1 MEDSIIVGLVRNVAI
16 LLTFSIL
23 YDNFWLGRQMK
34 NRLLS
39 QILAGLFLG
48 MIVIVLIITPWDFKD
63 GIFFDTRSVLLAIS
77 GLFFGPIPTIIAMF
91 ISSAYRIYVG
101 GAGVFMGVAVIL
113 LSGTMGMI
121 WNRFQTLS
129 LFRNNTISL
138 LSLGIIVHLLMLSC
152 IFLLPSNYQLS
163 TFKTILFAVIV
174 LYPLATLLLG
184 RYILKQEETR
194 KTKAALVESELRWK
208 FALEGTGDGIWD
220 WDLTTNK
227 VFFSDNWK
235 TMLGYATSEIQH
247 HLSEWERLVHPDD
260 IEAAYAEI
268 NKHLSG
274 ANEVYSAEFR
284 MRCKDGSYK
293 WILDNGK
300 VIEFDDQQKPVRFI
314 GTHKDISLR
323 KENELKLANERFLL
337 ESLMD
342 FVPELIYF
350 KDLDSRFIRVNN
362 ALVRHLG
369 CTRMEEVIGK
379 TDFDFFSPEFAA
391 YAYEIEQNI
400 INTKV
405 PYSQEEL
412 AVKGDGQLSWGIS
425 SKLPLYDPAG
435 EVIGTFGLSLDIN
448 KQKQVEQ
455 ALKASERYTKSILE
469 AIPDLIFVMDARG
482 KYLDFKSGNLEE
494 LAVPQEHFMFKNIR
508 DVLPADIARLIQKAI
523 DRTLAHQKKTT
534 IEYELTI
541 KDRLVYFECVI
552 IPFEND
558 RVISLARDVTQRKL
572 SEKELRAS
580 QKQLKQFAA
589 HLQNVREEERVLLS
603 REIHDELGQILIAL
617 KIDIGM
623 FKQLVL
629 KHVDSASY
637 DTLKMKYDAILE
649 LVDKTINTT
658 RRIMTGL
665 RPSTIE
671 LVGFF
676 ESARLYVSEFQARYN
691 IDCTF
696 QTEDFVFEFDEQKA
710 IAFFRILQEALS
722 NVAKHSQA
730 TKVDVQMFC
739 ESDRFVMKI
748 IDNGIGID
756 TSKPMRNDAYGLLGM
771 KERVFLL
778 DGVLR
783 FDKNEE
789 GGTIVVVDI
798 PVKSGI
804 D

>member
-1 MEDSIIVGLVRNVAI
+1 MEDSIVVGLIRNVAI
-16 LLTFSIL
+16 LLTFSVL

-34 NRLLS
+34 NRVLS
-39 QILAGLFLG
+39 QILAGIFLG
-48 MIVIVLIITPWDFKD
+48 LIVIVLIITPWDFKD
-63 GIFFDTRSVLLAIS
+63 GIFFDARSVLLAIS
-77 GLFFGPIPTIIAMF
+77 GLFFGPIPTLIAML
-91 ISSAYRIYVG
+91 ISSLYRIYLG
-101 GAGVFMGVAVIL
+101 GAGMYMGVAVII
-113 LSGTMGMI
+113 LSGTVGMI
-121 WNRFQTLS
+121 WYRLQTYS

-138 LSLGIIVHLLMLSC
+138 LSLGITAHLLMLFC
-152 IFLLPSNYQLS
+152 IFLLPLNYQLS
-163 TFKTILFAVIV
+163 TFKTIFFVVIF

-194 KTKAALVESELRWK
+194 RTKAALVESELRWK

-235 TMLGYATSEIQH
+235 TMLGYEPSEINH

-260 IEAAYAEI
+260 IESAYDEI
-268 NKHLSG
+268 NKHLNG

-284 MRCKDGSYK
+284 MKCKDGSYR
-293 WILDNGK
+293 WILDSGK
-300 VIEFDDQQKPVRFI
+300 VIEFDDHQKPLRFI

-337 ESLMD
+337 ESLMS

-362 ALVRHLG
+362 AVVRHLG
-369 CTRMEEVIGK
+369 CSNVEEVIGK

-391 YAYEIEQNI
+391 QARAIEQKI
-400 INTKV
+400 IQTRE

-412 AVKGDGQLSWGIS
+412 AVKRDGQLSWGITN
-425 SKLPLYDPAG
+425 KLPLYNSDG
-435 EVIGTFGLSLDIN
+435 DVVGTFGLSLDIN

-455 ALKASERYTKSILE
+455 ALKESERYTKSILE
-469 AIPDLIFVMDARG
+469 AIPDLIFVMDAKG
-482 KYLDFKSGNLEE
+482 KYLDYKSGNLDD
-494 LAVPQEHFMFKNIR
+494 LAVPQDHFMFKNIR
-508 DVLPADIARLIQKAI
+508 EVLPPQTAGLIQKAI
-523 DRTLAHQKKTT
+523 DHTLAHQKKTT
-534 IEYELTI
+534 IEYELMI
-541 KDRLVYFECVI
+541 KNRLVYFECVV
-552 IPFEND
+552 IPFGND
-558 RVISLARDVTQRKL
+558 KIISLARDVTQQKL

-580 QKQLKQFAA
+580 QKQLKLFAA

-623 FKQLVL
+623 YKQLVL
-629 KHVDSASY
+629 KHVDQESY

-691 IDCTF
+691 IECTF
-696 QTEDFVFEFDEQKA
+696 QTENFAFDFDEQKS

-730 TKVDVQMFC
+730 TKVDVQMAC

-748 IDNGIGID
+748 IDNGIGLD
-756 TSKPMRNDAYGLLGM
+756 MSKPMRNDAYGLLGM

-783 FDKNEE
+783 FEKNET

-798 PVKSGI
+798 PVKSDI
-804 D
+804 E